1 MAETA
6 ASHASAQG
14 ASRRDFLT
22 LLTAATG
29 AVAAGAILWPVV
41 DALNPDAASDAAAH
55 LIVNVADIAEGTGK
69 TVQWGGLP
77 ITIRKLSAAETAA
90 NEFVVPASLPDPA
103 GYTDRVNAGYPSFVV
118 VVGLNTATPCQLE
131 GDAASDPR
139 GDFGGW
145 VCPCDG
151 SEYDPLGRVRKGPA
165 AKNLAIPRYSFLDA
179 AQIKLG

>member
-1 MAETA
+1 MAESA
-6 ASHASAQG
+6 ASHATAHG

-29 AVAAGAILWPVV
+29 AVAAAAILWPGV
-41 DALNPDAASDAAAH
+41 DALNPDAAAQDAGR

-77 ITIRKLSAAETAA
+77 ITIRKLTAAETAA
-90 NEFVVPASLPDPA
+90 NEFVVPDSLPDPA
-103 GYTDRVNAGYPSFVV
+103 GYTDRVNAGYPAFVV
-118 VVGLNTATPCQLE
+118 VVGLNTATPCMLE

-145 VCPCDG
+145 VSPCDG

-165 AKNLAIPRYSFLDA
+165 VKNLAIPRYSFLDA
-179 AQIKLG
+179 AQIRLG

>member
-1 MAETA
+1 MAESA
-6 ASHASAQG
+6 ASHATAHG
-14 ASRRDFLT
+14 GSRRDFLT

-41 DALNPDAASDAAAH
+41 DALNPDAAAQGAAH

-77 ITIRKLSAAETAA
+77 ITIRKLSAAEIAA
-90 NEFVVPASLPDPA
+90 NQFVVPDNLPDPA
-103 GYTDRVNAGYPSFVV
+103 GYTDRVNAGYQNFVV
-118 VVGLNTATPCQLE
+118 VVGLNTATPCTLE

-165 AKNLAIPRYSFLDA
+165 AKNLAIPRYNFLDA
-179 AQIKLG
+179 AQIRLG